1 MICIFWGQIW
11 RLTLFKMKGPNVFKA
26 KDIMVSAV
34 ISVKPSTEA
43 YEAIRLLV
51 ENNITGLPVVNDD
64 MSLAGIVSEKDVL
77 KLLYYNGEATG
88 EVATTVEKYMTKEV
102 VSFDENENLI
112 EICDSFIKN
121 HFRRVPILSD
131 GKLVGIIS
139 RRDIIKYI
147 LHLRHKDKV
156 MVVS

>member
-1 MICIFWGQIW
+1 MF
-11 RLTLFKMKGPNVFKA
+11 RA

-34 ISVKPSTEA
+34 ISVKPETET

-64 MSLAGIVSEKDVL
+64 MTLAGIVSEKDVL
-77 KLLYYNGEATG
+77 KLLYYNGDGTDEN
-88 EVATTVEKYMTKEV
+88 VATVEKYMTKKV
-102 VSFDENENLI
+102 ISFDENENLI

-121 HFRRVPILSD
+121 HFRRVPILSK
-131 GKLVGIIS
+131 GKLIGIIS

-147 LHLRHKDKV
+147 LHLRHKDNV
-156 MVVS
+156 MVMS

>member
-1 MICIFWGQIW
+1 MF
-11 RLTLFKMKGPNVFKA
+11 RA

-34 ISVKPSTEA
+34 VSVKPETA
-43 YEAIRLLV
+43 TYEAIKLLV

-64 MSLAGIVSEKDVL
+64 MTLAGIITEKDVL
-77 KLLYYNGEATG
+77 KLLYYNGDGTDENIA
-88 EVATTVEKYMTKEV
+88 TVEKYMTKEV

-121 HFRRVPILSD
+121 HFRRVPILSK
-131 GKLVGIIS
+131 GKLVGVIS